1 MAWNGRAPWSATR
14 GRRHAQGAALV
25 EYALVLVLV
34 VIGSIGAIDALEDD
48 ASDEVDNQ
56 ATCLEERP
64 PPAECQAAPNT
75 PLGVGGGGVGGDP
88 GGGDP
93 GPTESVNYGPGTL
106 TTTRGSGPR
115 FDVDLTFTLL
125 DDSVP
130 LPLPLEGEVVTA
142 QIVITGSSVPG
153 RVGEFTYVT
162 CTTGA
167 LGVCTFSFDSRFDDV
182 TSMTL
187 QIVAVGADTPYDI
200 GSTNPI
206 PITQPPPNSSVT
218 LPIV

>member
-1 MAWNGRAPWSATR
+1 MAWHGRSRRSALR
-14 GRRHAQGAALV
+14 VHRRSRGAALL

-64 PPAECQAAPNT
+64 PPAACQQAPNT

-93 GPTESVNYGPGTL
+93 APTQSVNYGPGAL
-106 TTTRGSGPR
+106 TTTRGADPR

-125 DDSVP
+125 DDSFP

-142 QIVITGSSVPG
+142 QVVITGSSVPG
-153 RVGEFTYVT
+153 RVNEFFYVT
-162 CTTGA
+162 CASGS
-167 LGVCTFSFDSRFDDV
+167 LGVCTFAFDSQYDDV

-187 QIVAVGADTPYDI
+187 QIVSVGADTPYDI
-200 GSTNPI
+200 GSTTPI
-206 PITQPPPNSSVT
+206 AITQPPPNSSVT
-218 LPIV
+218 LPII